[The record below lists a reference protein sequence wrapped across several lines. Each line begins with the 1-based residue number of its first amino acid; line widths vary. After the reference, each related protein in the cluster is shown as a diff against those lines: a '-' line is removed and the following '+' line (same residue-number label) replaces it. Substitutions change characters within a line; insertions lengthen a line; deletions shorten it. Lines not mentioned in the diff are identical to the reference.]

1 MAGKAELNCGSIF
14 GCWIASPS
22 ARCLA
27 KTGATIALAIGII
40 VALAG
45 ILGVLGAYNVF
56 PKDLAWLGFAG
67 ANGLEYAILACACG
81 IALTA
86 VSVWLFR
93 TEPWTH

>member
-1 MAGKAELNCGSIF
+1 MARSTELNCCDIF
-14 GCWIASPS
+14 SCTIASPN
-22 ARCLA
+22 AHCLA

-67 ANGLEYAILACACG
+67 ANGLEYAILATAFG
-81 IALTA
+81 IGLTTA
-86 VSVWLFR
+86 SVWLLR
-93 TEPWTH
+93 SEPWRH